1 MKRKTVSIIK
11 VCCFTEKAKDLL
23 EKLRSSLP
31 EIIWLPL
38 ENKEEMNQ
46 WTKDAFEKSVPLL
59 FISAAG
65 IAARIISPFV
75 KDKISDSP
83 VLVMEE
89 EGKFIIP
96 ILSGHLGNAN
106 QIARMISKTTG
117 AQAVITTATDVNEK
131 FSIDNF
137 AKANGFR
144 IVNRHGI
151 KKVSAKIL
159 NGEKINVYI
168 DEEIA
173 VKDSN
178 IPKEIVLVKE
188 ITLSDVAITTEEIPE
203 THIEKTLN
211 LVVKKYCL
219 GMGCK
224 KGKSFEEL
232 KIFAEET
239 LKEKLNCQ
247 LKDDI
252 YSLSSIDLKKMEIGL
267 AELSHYLH
275 VPFETYS
282 SEELQS
288 AEGNFS
294 ESDFVK
300 ETTGVSNVCERA
312 AVLSAGKNYRLLIKK
327 TTGRGITLSVA
338 EKIPEIKT
346 WKIEGTK

>member
-11 VCCFTEKAKDLL
+11 ACCFTEKAKDLL

-38 ENKEEMNQ
+38 ENKEELNQ

-211 LVVKKYCL
+211 LVVKK
-219 GMGCK
+219 
-224 KGKSFEEL
+224 
-232 KIFAEET
+232 
-239 LKEKLNCQ
+239 
-247 LKDDI
+247 
-252 YSLSSIDLKKMEIGL
+252 
-267 AELSHYLH
+267 
-275 VPFETYS
+275 
-282 SEELQS
+282 
-288 AEGNFS
+288 
-294 ESDFVK
+294 
-300 ETTGVSNVCERA
+300 
-312 AVLSAGKNYRLLIKK
+312 
-327 TTGRGITLSVA
+327 
-338 EKIPEIKT
+338 
-346 WKIEGTK
+346 